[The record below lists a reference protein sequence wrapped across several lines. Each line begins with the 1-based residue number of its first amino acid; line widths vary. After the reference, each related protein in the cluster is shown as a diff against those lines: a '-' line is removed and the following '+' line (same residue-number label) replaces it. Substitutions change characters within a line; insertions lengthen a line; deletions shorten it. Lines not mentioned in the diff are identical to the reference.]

1 MRPSIRPL
9 TAAHGRC
16 AGEGDG
22 QNGETGWTTP
32 TTAVP
37 QSRCPRRRRC
47 GRRAAGG
54 GRTAPICCSAPPP
67 HRKRDWQVPGGR
79 VTNNV
84 GCAALP
90 ENPHAR
96 PIPAGA
102 AARGQAHAGHTML
115 RCAEPPP
122 DWLPAQVGGTSSAST
137 GGHPSKEFRWTTDW
151 GRAPTHATVP
161 LGGPPPLIKPF
172 SRGGAD
178 PESRVAADVHQEKTV
193 SRRPPPPQGP
203 AMSAACASNGIC
215 GHSRPHAHEYQ
226 ISRRLCDR
234 QRNVCLSAIVPI
246 WVFDPRLDTIV
257 DRFGSQNVRKCTNVC
272 PNVSGMVGRWKNA
285 NLLRTSAILSGW
297 TYIWP
302 TSSSVRRSGSRRWW
316 DDRFSHTSAHN
327 WQICH
332 V

>member
-1 MRPSIRPL
+1 MPA
-9 TAAHGRC
+9 TQCCAAR
-16 AGEGDG
+16 
-22 QNGETGWTTP
+22 N
-32 TTAVP
+32 
-37 QSRCPRRRRC
+37 
-47 GRRAAGG
+47 
-54 GRTAPICCSAPPP
+54 PPP
-67 HRKRDWQVPGGR
+67 IGSQRRLVAP
-79 VTNNV
+79 
-84 GCAALP
+84 AARQLGSTP
-90 ENPHAR
+90 PKNSAAR
-96 PIPAGA
+96 P
-102 AARGQAHAGHTML
+102 H
-115 RCAEPPP
+115 
-122 DWLPAQVGGTSSAST
+122 
-137 GGHPSKEFRWTTDW
+137 W
-151 GRAPTHATVP
+151 GRAQTHATVP

-178 PESRVAADVHQEKTV
+178 PKSRVAADVHQAKNRV
-193 SRRPPPPQGP
+193 PPAPPPQG
-203 AMSAACASNGIC
+203 ATMSAACASNGIC

-234 QRNVCLSAIVPI
+234 QRNVCLSAIIPI

-272 PNVSGMVGRWKNA
+272 PNASGMAGRWKNA
-285 NLLRTSAILSGW
+285 NPLRTSAILSGW